1 MGMRCQVVGS
11 QVLAVPIEVYK
22 NVILRKEFS
31 KNHNNE
37 IKSVKQKTSEGQI
50 NIMTNVINNY
60 KQYMAQSSK

>member
-1 MGMRCQVVGS
+1 
-11 QVLAVPIEVYK
+11 LAVPIDVYK